1 MVCWTAGR
9 SLQKKKKKGEYCSK
23 MGFFKAAI
31 QHLVP
36 SSNSTLTCT
45 QERFFFFLFIKKNQI
60 ILPSKYFFGILH
72 ISRFSSSMI
81 FRFQEWALYY
91 NCIVQYCFLVSSF
104 FLQIQH
110 GCAFIKHYFPLPLQ
124 QIWNVL
130 WEMLQHPFEHNQSLS
145 EDEGAIGQG
154 ECRLSHLQWVMEL
167 LQTYLFRQSDK
178 DSTDPFL
185 FPPY

>member
-9 SLQKKKKKGEYCSK
+9 SLQKKKKKENIAVKWASLRLQYNIWFPPQIALS
-23 MGFFKAAI
+23 
-31 QHLVP
+31 HVHR
-36 SSNSTLTCT
+36 NV
-45 QERFFFFLFIKKNQI
+45 FFFLFIKKNQI